1 MLQFVFYVFALTAI
15 LGAIMCVTQ
24 RNPVAGAFWLVTVLL
39 SLAGIYV
46 LLQAQFIGVMQV
58 LVYAGAIMVLFL
70 FVIMLL
76 NLGSGRDDRRGVF
89 SWGLALLVAGAL
101 TVSMAQV
108 ANYSPARLAA
118 ELSGSTNLPPEAVLT
133 EGPRLREMVADRGV
147 VGAVAEPM
155 FLTYMIPFQI
165 TGLLLL
171 TAIVGA
177 VVLAKRRL

>member
-1 MLQFVFYVFALTAI
+1 VVEVVFYVFALTAV
-15 LGAIMCVTQ
+15 LAALMCVTQ

-39 SLAGIYV
+39 ALAGIFV

-76 NLGSGRDDRRGVF
+76 NLGTGKDDRRGLF

-101 TVSMAQV
+101 TVSMASV
-108 ANYSPARLAA
+108 AAYTPARLAA
-118 ELSGSTNLPPEAVLT
+118 EVSGATNVPPEAVLT
-133 EGPRLREMVADRGV
+133 EGPRLREQVEARGV

-171 TAIVGA
+171 TAVVGA